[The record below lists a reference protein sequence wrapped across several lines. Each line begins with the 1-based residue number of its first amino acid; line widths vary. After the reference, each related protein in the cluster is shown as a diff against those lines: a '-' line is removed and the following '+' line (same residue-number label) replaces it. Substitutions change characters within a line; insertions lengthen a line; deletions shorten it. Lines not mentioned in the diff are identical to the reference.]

1 VKAGPRNDVT
11 DVAGV
16 AVGHFQRRGRGWLT
30 GTTVVIPPVGTTG
43 GVDVRGGGPGTRETD
58 LLDPVNMV
66 SNVDAICLTGG
77 SAFGLDAAGGVMAVL
92 EQRGR
97 GFQIGAQPGNV
108 VPIVPAA
115 VVFDLGAGGS
125 FANRPDASFGAR
137 AAAGASTRP
146 VRQGTVGAGTGTHA
160 AALKGGIGSASV
172 VLDSGITVAALVV
185 LNSGGS
191 PVDPRTG
198 ELWGAR
204 HALAGELPTLRRPSR
219 TELQAFRDLPWPP
232 RPVQPAN
239 TTLAVVVTDADLSK
253 AELTRVAG
261 AGHDGMA
268 RAIDPIHTYTDGD
281 VVFTLAT
288 GTSPVPDAPSDGFIR
303 PAVARFTQ
311 LAPIIAAA
319 ADVVARAVVHATL
332 HATSA
337 GSMRSYADQLPS
349 AIRSTSSAKPS
360 RSRAAR

>member
-1 VKAGPRNDVT
+1 MTAHRPGPRNDIT
-11 DVAGV
+11 DVAGI
-16 AVGHFQRRGRGWLT
+16 AVGHHQRRSRGWLT

-58 LLDPVNMV
+58 LLHPTNMV
-66 SNVDAICLTGG
+66 DGVDAICLTGG
-77 SAFGLDAAGGVMAVL
+77 SAYGLDAASGVMAAL
-92 EQRGR
+92 ERRGR
-97 GFQIGAQPGNV
+97 GFQIGAATGHV

-125 FANRPDASFGAR
+125 FANRPDASFGER
-137 AAAGASTRP
+137 ATTNSSTRT
-146 VRQGTVGAGTGTHA
+146 VRQGTVGAGTGAHA

-172 VLDSGITVAALVV
+172 VLDGGITVAALVV
-185 LNSGGS
+185 VNCGGS
-191 PVDPRTG
+191 PVDPSTG

-204 HALAGELPTLRRPSR
+204 HGRPGEFRSLRRPSSADR
-219 TELQAFRDLPWPP
+219 RAFNALPWPP
-232 RPVQPAN
+232 RPEQPSN
-239 TTLAVVVTDADLSK
+239 TTLAVVATDAQLTK

-281 VVFTLAT
+281 VVFTLST
-288 GTSPVPDAPSDGFIR
+288 GTAAVPDAPTDGFIR

-319 ADVVARAVVHATL
+319 ADVVTRAIVHAVL
-332 HATSA
+332 QATSA
-337 GSMRSYADQLPS
+337 GTMSSYADQLPS
-349 AIRSTSSAKPS
+349 AIRST
-360 RSRAAR
+360 